1 VAQQRDRPGGED
13 VMGMKFFFRK
23 RGIDVHIIQWTTPID
38 GHERALK
45 WLVWLACCNEFKEKT

>member
-1 VAQQRDRPGGED
+1 MRG
-13 VMGMKFFFRK
+13 MGFFFRK